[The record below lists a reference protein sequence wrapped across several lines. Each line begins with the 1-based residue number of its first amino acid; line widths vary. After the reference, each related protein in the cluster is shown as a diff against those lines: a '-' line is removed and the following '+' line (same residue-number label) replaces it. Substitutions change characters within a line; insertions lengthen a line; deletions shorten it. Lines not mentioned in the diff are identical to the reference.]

1 MKKIIGLTI
10 LLFALSNC
18 EIKTQR
24 ASGYNSS
31 DNGITSHDENINGMT
46 YRVWTL
52 DCNSC
57 TSQTGYV
64 VYVINISK
72 DRIEYENALLQHEL
86 LLKQVNKMQ

>member
-24 ASGYNSS
+24 ASAYS
-31 DNGITSHDENINGMT
+31 NGNITTHDENINGMT
-46 YRVWTL
+46 YRVWAL
-52 DCNSC
+52 EGNWS
-57 TSQTGYV
+57 SQTGYV
-64 VYVINISK
+64 VYVVNISK